1 MHADGSGKCPP
12 GHVDP
17 LNEIGVTNLGSR
29 TGLGI
34 NRAIKPDV
42 IEAGGRQFAASA
54 HDASGVSVRANET
67 GDVGQLA
74 AAPDILGGGTS
85 TVARSTGT
93 SNAAALV
100 TRTAIRIAD
109 VAEGLFANDG
119 QDWSARPTRAVVLKA
134 LLAHGCGWQAT
145 GDLLDA
151 VYPPPERTR
160 WARRRE
166 AITRFIGYGRV
177 NLGRVLTANGSRI
190 TLLADDVIGHDQLH
204 EYRIP
209 IPRAMINNREIRRIV
224 TTLAWSS
231 PIEPSSTRYR
241 GFALEIIDQDGK
253 RNFWEGVKKV
263 AQPHPD
269 AGRRGT
275 LQHLVMMGNSLISAA
290 QTGESLS
297 ECRRGLQFPCSS
309 IQRRPTPLP

>member
-1 MHADGSGKCPP
+1 MLRRLTFS
-12 GHVDP
+12 
-17 LNEIGVTNLGSR
+17 
-29 TGLGI
+29 
-34 NRAIKPDV
+34 
-42 IEAGGRQFAASA
+42 
-54 HDASGVSVRANET
+54 
-67 GDVGQLA
+67 A
-74 AAPDILGGGTS
+74 AARSEP
-85 TVARSTGT
+85 ARSTGT

-119 QDWSARPTRAVVLKA
+119 QDWSAQPTRAVVLKA

-145 GDLLDA
+145 GAGLLPHA
-151 VYPPPERTR
+151 VYPPPERTD
-160 WARRRE
+160 WAAE
-166 AITRFIGYGRV
+166 VITRFIGYGRV

-253 RNFWEGVKKV
+253 RNFWEGVKK
-263 AQPHPD
+263 
-269 AGRRGT
+269 
-275 LQHLVMMGNSLISAA
+275 SCAA
-290 QTGESLS
+290 TS
-297 ECRRGLQFPCSS
+297 
-309 IQRRPTPLP
+309 